1 MQSKSDRKN
10 LFVKDIRAGG
20 AVRSTFL
27 VTEKNTAFT
36 QKGTPYINLR
46 LRDRT
51 GDVDGKIWDN
61 ADVLDKRFRKGDVV
75 HVTGRAVSYR
85 DTLQVTI
92 SEITK
97 ADGAGFRP
105 EDYLPSS
112 KEDIDEMFEAFTGCI
127 ATVEDPWLRALLEA
141 FFSDETFA
149 LRFKRAPAAKGFHHA
164 YIGGLLEH
172 TLSTVKLLDMVARHY
187 PMIRRDL
194 LITGGILHDIGKIA
208 EFDYDGMID
217 YSTEGRLVGHIVMS
231 VEMLD
236 SKIAGIENFPPAL
249 AMELKHIL
257 VSHHGETEFGSP
269 KRPKTV
275 EALVIHMVDDLDAK
289 IHAFHEFIEGSG
301 EADSEWTAFHRF
313 FERFLYK
320 GKTGA

>member
-1 MQSKSDRKN
+1 MRDKSDIKN
-10 LFVKDIRAGG
+10 VFVEDIRAGE
-20 AVRSTFL
+20 AIKSTFL

-36 QKGTPYINLR
+36 QKGAPYINLR

-51 GDVDGKIWDN
+51 GDIDGKIWDN
-61 ADVLDKRFRKGDVV
+61 AAVLEKLFKRGEVV
-75 HVTGRAVSYR
+75 YITGRAVSYR
-85 DTLQVTI
+85 NALQITVSEVTKVDSAVI
-92 SEITK
+92 H
-97 ADGAGFRP
+97 P
-105 EDYLPSS
+105 EDYAPVSR
-112 KEDIDEMFEAFTGCI
+112 ENIDGMFEAFAGYVDTI
-127 ATVEDPWLRALLEA
+127 EDPWLKALLEA
-141 FFSDETFA
+141 FFADDSFVS
-149 LRFKRAPAAKGFHHA
+149 RFKKAPAAKGFHHA

-172 TLSTVKLLDMVARHY
+172 TLSTVRLLDMVARHY

-208 EFDYDGMID
+208 EFNYDGMID

-236 SKIAGIENFPPAL
+236 TKIAAIENFPLAL

-275 EALVIHMVDDLDAK
+275 EALVIHMMDDLDAK
-289 IHAFHEFIEGSG
+289 INAFHEFIEGSA
-301 EADSEWTAFHRF
+301 EADSDWTAFHRF
-313 FERFLYK
+313 FERFIYK
-320 GKTGA
+320 GGR

>member
-1 MQSKSDRKN
+1 MRDKSDAKN
-10 LFVKDIRAGG
+10 VFVKDLRAGE
-20 AVRSTFL
+20 AVKSTFL
-27 VTEKNTAFT
+27 VMEKNTAFT

-51 GDVDGKIWDN
+51 GDIDGKIWDN
-61 ADVLDKRFRKGDVV
+61 ASALDKLFKRGDVV
-75 HVTGRAVSYR
+75 YVAGRAVNYR
-85 DTLQVTI
+85 NTLQINVAEI
-92 SEITK
+92 SK
-97 ADGAGFRP
+97 VDGADIRP
-105 EDYLPSS
+105 GDYAPVS
-112 KEDIDEMFEAFTGCI
+112 KEDIDGMFEAFVGYLD
-127 ATVEDPWLRALLEA
+127 TVEDPWLRALLEA
-141 FFSDETFA
+141 FFADEAFVS
-149 LRFKRAPAAKGFHHA
+149 RFKKAPAAKGFHHA

-172 TLSTVKLLDMVARHY
+172 TLSTVKLLDLVARHY
-187 PMIRRDL
+187 PTIRRDL

-208 EFDYDGMID
+208 EFNFDGMID

-236 SKIAGIENFPPAL
+236 AKIAGIEGFPPAL

-289 IHAFHEFIEGSG
+289 INAFHEFIEGS
-301 EADSEWTAFHRF
+301 ADTDSDWTTFHRF
-313 FERFLYK
+313 FERFIYK
-320 GKTGA
+320 GKA

>member
-1 MQSKSDRKN
+1 MRDKSETKN
-10 LFVKDIRAGG
+10 LFVKDIRAGEIVKG
-20 AVRSTFL
+20 TFL

-51 GDVDGKIWDN
+51 GDIDGKIWDN
-61 ADVLDKRFRKGDVV
+61 AAAFEKLFKRGEVV
-75 HVTGRAVSYR
+75 YVAGRAVSYR
-85 DTLQVTI
+85 NTLQINV
-92 SEITK
+92 SEISRV
-97 ADGAGFRP
+97 DGADIHPG
-105 EDYLPSS
+105 DYSPVSR
-112 KEDIDEMFEAFTGCI
+112 EDIEGMFEAFTGYVDTI
-127 ATVEDPWLRALLEA
+127 EDPWLRTLLEA
-141 FFSDETFA
+141 FFADEAFVG
-149 LRFKRAPAAKGFHHA
+149 RFKKAPAAKGFHHA

-187 PMIRRDL
+187 PTIRRDL

-208 EFDYDGMID
+208 EFNFDGMID

-236 SKIAGIENFPPAL
+236 AKIAGIEGFPPAL

-275 EALVIHMVDDLDAK
+275 EALVIHMMDDLDAK
-289 IHAFHEFIEGSG
+289 INAFHEFIESS
-301 EADSEWTAFHRF
+301 ADTDSDWTAFHRF

>member
-1 MQSKSDRKN
+1 MRDKSDTKN
-10 LFVKDIRAGG
+10 IFVKDIRAGE
-20 AVRSTFL
+20 AIRNTFL
-27 VTEKNTAFT
+27 VTDKNTAFT

-51 GDVDGKIWDN
+51 GDIDGKIWDN
-61 ADVLDKRFRKGDVV
+61 ADVLDKRFKKGDVV
-75 HVTGRAVSYR
+75 HVAGRTVIYKNA
-85 DTLQVTI
+85 LQVTVSDI
-92 SEITK
+92 AK
-97 ADGAGFRP
+97 ADGAALRP
-105 EDYLPSS
+105 EDYLPAS
-112 KEDIDEMFEAFTGCI
+112 KEDIDGMFESFTGFI
-127 ATVEDPWLRALLEA
+127 ATIEDPWLRALLEA
-141 FFSDETFA
+141 FFSDETFVN
-149 LRFKRAPAAKGFHHA
+149 RFKKAPAAKGFHHA

-172 TLSTVKLLDMVARHY
+172 TLSTVKLLDLVACHY

-236 SKIAGIENFPPAL
+236 AKIAGIENFPPAL

-289 IHAFHEFIEGSG
+289 INAFQEFIEGSG

-313 FERFLYK
+313 FERFIYK
-320 GKTGA
+320 GKA

>member
-1 MQSKSDRKN
+1 MRDKSETKN
-10 LFVKDIRAGG
+10 LLVKDIRAGEI
-20 AVRSTFL
+20 VRSTFL

-51 GDVDGKIWDN
+51 GDIDGKIWDN
-61 ADVLDKRFRKGDVV
+61 AAAFEKLFKRGDVV
-75 HVTGRAVSYR
+75 YVAGRAVSYR
-85 DTLQVTI
+85 NTLQINV
-92 SEITK
+92 SEISK
-97 ADGAGFRP
+97 VDSADIHPG
-105 EDYLPSS
+105 DYAPVS
-112 KEDIDEMFEAFTGCI
+112 KEDIEGMFEAFTGYVN
-127 ATVEDPWLRALLEA
+127 TVEDPWLRALLEA
-141 FFSDETFA
+141 FFADEAFVS
-149 LRFKRAPAAKGFHHA
+149 RFKKAPAAKGFHHA

-172 TLSTVKLLDMVARHY
+172 TLSTVKLLDMAARHY
-187 PMIRRDL
+187 PTIRRDL

-208 EFDYDGMID
+208 EFNFDGMID

-236 SKIAGIENFPPAL
+236 AKIAGIEGFPPAL

-275 EALVIHMVDDLDAK
+275 EALVIHMMDDLDAK
-289 IHAFHEFIEGSG
+289 INAFHEFIEGS
-301 EADSEWTAFHRF
+301 ADTDSDWTAFHRF
-313 FERFLYK
+313 FERFIYK
-320 GKTGA
+320 GGR